1 MEEITQRHQYKYNK
15 KIYIVVLL
23 NVKKPQAQA
32 TTTTTTII
40 ISSVRSLNIR
50 EIEH

>member
-15 KIYIVVLL
+15 KYIVVLL

-32 TTTTTTII
+32 TTTTTII